1 MAVAETVGGCRV
13 LVLDDY
19 EQLAT
24 TVPAYSELV
33 ERARVQ
39 ILTTKLDERELANA
53 FQDVEILL
61 PVRERTR
68 LSDAELALAPALQLI
83 SQTGGAAGHLDV
95 AAATRRAIAICT
107 TGTDSGGSTIELTL
121 ALILGC
127 LRRIPLVDRRM
138 REEAW
143 PALPGY
149 VLEGKTVGIV
159 GLGRI
164 GSEVARLCLAFKAN
178 ILATGKTL
186 TPKRAQAAGAT
197 CMSLDDL
204 LRQSDVVTVH
214 ARSNQDTRGLI
225 GDREFGLM
233 KPGAILINTARGPI
247 VSEAALVRALERGTL
262 GGVGL
267 DVFDEEPLP
276 FDHPLRHFDN
286 AILLPHRGYAT
297 VEVLQERFEKAMRNI
312 VRYLDGDPLDL
323 LNPAVMATTSW
334 AKRRSAPSSY

>member
-1 MAVAETVGGCRV
+1 VDVADTATGARV

-19 EQLAT
+19 EQLAR
-24 TVPAYSELV
+24 TVPAYGELV
-33 ERARVQ
+33 ERAQVEV
-39 ILTTKLDERELANA
+39 LTTKLDDAELAKMLR
-53 FQDVEILL
+53 DVEILL

-68 LSDAELALAPALQLI
+68 LSDVELAMAPALHFI

-95 AAATRRAIAICT
+95 AAATRRDIAICT
-107 TGTDSGGSTIELTL
+107 TGSDSGGSTIELTL
-121 ALILGC
+121 ALILAC

-138 REEAW
+138 REEPW
-143 PALPGY
+143 PAIPGY

-178 ILATGKTL
+178 VVATGKTL
-186 TPKRAQAAGAT
+186 TPERAQAAGAT
-197 CMSLDDL
+197 CVRLDQL
-204 LRQSDVVTVH
+204 LSQSDVVTVH
-214 ARSNQDTRGLI
+214 ARSNQETRGLI

-233 KPGAILINTARGPI
+233 KPGAILINTARGPV
-247 VSEAALVRALERGTL
+247 VSEAALVRALERGSL

-276 FDHPLRHFDN
+276 FDHPLRRFDN

-312 VRYLDGDPLDL
+312 VRYLDGEPLEL
-323 LNPAVMATTSW
+323 LNPEVMATTSW
-334 AKRRSAPSSY
+334 AKRRSAPSSW